1 MTLEAR
7 IARIVSELSL
17 DHVQVFG
24 RCLDRTPRL
33 ADLTPAMLGLDIPD
47 PASVRRFT
55 ELVNDSAAT
64 AYTPAAL
71 ALALR
76 SAAQTFG
83 DRDADGRV
91 EVVWTGPDSAT
102 FPSRQTA
109 AVLFETLKSARETLL
124 LLSYAANDIGD
135 VTEAL
140 TSKAADGVEIRCVLE
155 SSEESE
161 NFKQSQK
168 SLIALAKQLPLIRFY
183 TWPKERRPK
192 PWSSLHAKVVIAD
205 RRTAFVTSANL
216 TESAITD
223 NVELG
228 LILRGGDAPACI
240 HDHVTALIEAGE
252 FVPIA

>member
-1 MTLEAR
+1 MTLECR
-7 IARIVSELSL
+7 IARMVCELSL
-17 DHVQVFG
+17 DHIRIFSH
-24 RCLDRTPRL
+24 CLDRTPRL

-55 ELVNDSAAT
+55 ELVNDPAAT

-71 ALALR
+71 ALAMR

-83 DRDADGRV
+83 DRVADERV

-102 FPSRQTA
+102 LPSRQTA
-109 AVLFETLKSARETLL
+109 AVLFETLKSARKGLL
-124 LLSYAANDIGD
+124 LVSYAANDIGD
-135 VTEAL
+135 VTAVL
-140 TSKAADGVEIRCVLE
+140 TSKAAEGVEIRCVFE
-155 SSEESE
+155 SSEESDSFRE
-161 NFKQSQK
+161 SQK
-168 SLIALAKQLPLIRFY
+168 SLIALAEQLPLIRFY
-183 TWPKERRPK
+183 RWPRERRPK

-205 RRTAFVTSANL
+205 RQAAFVTSANL

-228 LILRGGDAPACI
+228 LLLRGGDAPARI
-240 HDHVTALIEAGE
+240 HDHVNALIEAGE

>member
-1 MTLEAR
+1 MTLERR

-17 DHVQVFG
+17 DHVLVFSH
-24 RCLDRTPRL
+24 CLDRTPRL
-33 ADLTPAMLGLDIPD
+33 ADLTPAMLRLDIPD

-55 ELVNDSAAT
+55 ELVNEAAAT

-76 SAAQTFG
+76 SAAQTLG
-83 DRDADGRV
+83 DRDADVRV
-91 EVVWTGPDSAT
+91 EVVWTGPDLAT
-102 FPSRQTA
+102 SSSRQTA
-109 AVLFETLKSARETLL
+109 AVLFETLKSAHESLL
-124 LLSYAANDIGD
+124 LVSYAANDISD
-135 VTEAL
+135 VTETL
-140 TSKAADGVEIRCVLE
+140 TSKAVERVEIRCVFE

-161 NFKQSQK
+161 NFRQSQK
-168 SLIALAKQLPLIRFY
+168 SLTALAEQLPLIRFY

-228 LILRGGDAPACI
+228 LLLRGGDAPARI

-252 FVPIA
+252 FVPIV